1 MLKPRQRPALLSEM
15 DSDLRRFL
23 RGADSLL
30 ERGDAKELMILDLEL
45 RHFAFLLLRDLLQL
59 LHLLAC
65 FHTFQFAPR
74 RLRCSRGCRDRGPGP
89 PARAADACS

>member
-1 MLKPRQRPALLSEM
+1 MPKPSQRPALLSKL

-23 RGADSLL
+23 RGADPLL
-30 ERGDAKELMILDLEL
+30 QRGDAKKLMILDLEL
-45 RHFAFLLLRDLLQL
+45 RHFAFLLLRNLLQL

-65 FHTFQFAPR
+65 VHSFQFAPR
-74 RLRCSRGCRDRGPGP
+74 RVRCSRGCRDRGPGP